1 MECVAPRL
9 LGMYKAR
16 QHLFPSS
23 MSLTL
28 WSAGET
34 VAKGVLLETAGGG
47 HIQTA
52 PPENPLTAKTT
63 AHTLTSSCRQ
73 GPLRGALPRVCQETV

>member
-1 MECVAPRL
+1 
-9 LGMYKAR
+9 
-16 QHLFPSS
+16 

-34 VAKGVLLETAGGG
+34 VAKWVLLETTGGG

-52 PPENPLTAKTT
+52 PPENHLTAKTM
-63 AHTLTSSCRQ
+63 HTL
-73 GPLRGALPRVCQETV
+73 